1 MHCSA
6 AEIFNG
12 LLNYQS
18 YTNIHY
24 TICLFSRVNKNY
36 FDAIQTPFTV
46 TSGPTDKTWLQVF
59 RGIAAGLGKYNVSFE
74 TCVEDG
80 EQTVEAFKKAFEMFD
95 NKEIYP
101 GMEYIGKALMD
112 IYKAFQACE
121 ETAIAELL
129 EKLAQ
134 DFLACTESKC
144 CS

>member
-1 MHCSA
+1 M
-6 AEIFNG
+6 
-12 LLNYQS
+12 
-18 YTNIHY
+18 
-24 TICLFSRVNKNY
+24 
-36 FDAIQTPFTV
+36 
-46 TSGPTDKTWLQVF
+46 F

-134 DFLACTESKC
+134 DFLACTESKFVVKESQPSTYTLYC
-144 CS
+144 LALSKIDA